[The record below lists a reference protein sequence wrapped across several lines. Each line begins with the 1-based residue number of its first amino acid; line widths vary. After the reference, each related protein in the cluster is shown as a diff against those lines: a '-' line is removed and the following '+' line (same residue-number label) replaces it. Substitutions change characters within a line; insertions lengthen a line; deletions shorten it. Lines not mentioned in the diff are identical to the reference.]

1 MHCVVWNSD
10 KNNSEF
16 YIFFYFYH
24 CLTLF
29 IAIRKHAVAQQE
41 MDDRRRIGMNREY
54 FPDGIASMELD
65 DDGHDDIEEAI
76 VH

>member
-1 MHCVVWNSD
+1 M
-10 KNNSEF
+10 
-16 YIFFYFYH
+16 
-24 CLTLF
+24 
-29 IAIRKHAVAQQE
+29 VAQQE

-54 FPDGIASMELD
+54 FPDGIAPMELD